1 MKYSACIVLAV
12 LAFSAV
18 QAKSVNTWEDKA
30 RAVVDKFE
38 KWLDGK
44 ARAMIEKVNNIE
56 GLVKSDVEK
65 FVAFEEEEIKSYIA
79 SALEDVEILKSEV
92 PVECYKNATKALY
105 IAEEAVVEDLLA
117 CKNMS
122 QAYVDINKMAQQSSI
137 IALDVVKDAKVIVQ
151 GIADCETKT
160 GLEQFKCAVQYAS
173 IEIKQIVSQWPEA
186 KAYIASM
193 KELTYDV
200 RSQVNACMTTSQHI
214 ALEQRVQ
221 DALDSFSSCS
231 KSAY

>member
-1 MKYSACIVLAV
+1 
-12 LAFSAV
+12 
-18 QAKSVNTWEDKA
+18 
-30 RAVVDKFE
+30 
-38 KWLDGK
+38 
-44 ARAMIEKVNNIE
+44 
-56 GLVKSDVEK
+56 
-65 FVAFEEEEIKSYIA
+65 
-79 SALEDVEILKSEV
+79 DVEILKSEV

-186 KAYIASM
+186 KVSQMELLWILMFLDSIWIYELLESNVLIFALQAYIASM